1 MPCID
6 AVEVVESGIE
16 LIPTTFAKYVG
27 ALAVCVTRTAFGG
40 GFVLGQVVP
49 FGIRLFRQ
57 IRVTVG
63 GFVSVRSE

>member
-1 MPCID
+1 MD
-6 AVEVVESGIE
+6 AVAVVESGID
-16 LIPTTFAKYVG
+16 LTPIILAKYVG
-27 ALAVCVTRTAFGG
+27 AFAVCVTRTAFGG

-63 GFVSVRSE
+63 GFESVRSE